1 MSGTSYQPVFNASTN
16 NLHAQDRYEDVR
28 DTQFYTP
35 ETEPLELHQ
44 DELPAGAAPPRF
56 MGAARHDAGNR
67 ASFASSQGS
76 VPTVVGDDYEGST
89 DALNQKS
96 RGFYGLNYDDSEYNA
111 SQPAFD
117 GRKTSPTTSP
127 YLNEKR
133 SSFAPRPRSRRK
145 AIIIGSLVA
154 LAVIIAAVVL
164 GVYFA
169 VIKPKQNDDST
180 SGKTAS
186 GASADGSSDT
196 SGNSNSGSTSSRV
209 VISGGDGSTVTM
221 FDGSTFTY
229 TNKFGG
235 TWYYDPA
242 NPTTSGAR
250 PQSWTPALN
259 ETFNFGQDPIRG
271 VNLGGWLVT
280 EPFIVPAL
288 YEKYVNTS
296 DPAVDEWTLT
306 QKLQADGALSDLEDH
321 YKTFVT
327 EQDFAEIAAAG
338 LNFVRIPIPYWAIE
352 VRENEP
358 FLPKTQWTYFLK
370 AVQWARKYG
379 LRINLDLHSL
389 PGSQNG
395 WNHSGRLGD
404 INVLLGPMGIA
415 NAERSLDYI
424 RIIAEFISQ
433 PEYKDVIPLF
443 GITNEP
449 FGPTIGEDAI
459 QRYYLQAYNI
469 VRNASGT
476 GEGHGPWV
484 VFHDAFFGLKQWAG
498 FLPNADRT
506 QLDIHQY
513 VCFGAQSADDYG
525 TRVQSGQ
532 PCSTW
537 GAGQNDSMTAY
548 GMTHVGEWSLAIN
561 DCGQW
566 VNGVNLG
573 ARFDGTFTTSHFDKT
588 GDCSTYTDYT
598 QWDAQWKADM
608 KQFALQSMSAL
619 QNWFFWTWKIGNST
633 VTGRPPSPAWSY
645 QLGLQEGWMPT
656 DPRDSEGVCENT
668 DPFNPPL
675 QAWMTGG
682 TGAGQIPATAQAAL
696 AWPPSSLTDVADI
709 ATLPQYTQTGALV
722 SLPAPTLTAS
732 AAGTT
737 SVLSAGSWN
746 NPSDTASM
754 WVPVATC
761 GYLDPWMGPDASTPA
776 CPSQSATARR
786 REAYAPRAGI
796 TPAPVPS
803 S

>member
-1 MSGTSYQPVFNASTN
+1 MSGTPYQPVFNPNSTI
-16 NLHAQDRYEDVR
+16 LPTSDRHDQVR
-28 DTQFYTP
+28 DSQFYPP
-35 ETEPLELHQ
+35 ESEPLEPHH
-44 DELPAGAAPPRF
+44 DDLPPGAAPPRF
-56 MGAARHDAGNR
+56 MGAARHDSANR

-76 VPTVVGDDYEGST
+76 FPTVVGDDYDAST
-89 DALNQKS
+89 DALNAQKA
-96 RGFYGLNYDDSEYNA
+96 RGFYATIGG
-111 SQPAFD
+111 PK
-117 GRKTSPTTSP
+117 GSPTSSP
-127 YLNEKR
+127 YLDEKQSPYR
-133 SSFAPRPRSRRK
+133 PRPRSRRK

-154 LAVIIAAVVL
+154 LAVIIAAVVV

-169 VIKPKQNDDST
+169 VIKPKQHDST
-180 SGKTAS
+180 SGKAAS
-186 GASADGSSDT
+186 GASADGSSD
-196 SGNSNSGSTSSRV
+196 SSSSNTGTTSSRV
-209 VISGGDGSTVTM
+209 VITGGDGSTVTA

-229 TNKFGG
+229 NNKFGG

-250 PQSWTPALN
+250 AQSWTPALN
-259 ETFNFGQDPIRG
+259 ETFDYGVDPIRG

-296 DPAVDEWTLT
+296 TPAVDEWHLT
-306 QKLQADGALSDLEDH
+306 QLMQADGSISDLENH
-321 YKTFVT
+321 YKTFIT
-327 EQDFAEIAAAG
+327 EKDFADIAAAG

-358 FLPKTQWTYFLK
+358 FLPKTSWTYFLQ
-370 AVQWARKYG
+370 AIQWARKYG

-433 PEYKDVIPLF
+433 PEYRDVIQLF

-449 FGPTIGEDAI
+449 FGPTIGQDPI
-459 QRYYLQAYNI
+459 KRYYLQAYNI

-476 GEGHGPWV
+476 GEGNGPWV

-513 VCFGAQSADDYG
+513 LCFDQQSADNY
-525 TRVQSGQ
+525 TVRVQEGQ
-532 PCSTW
+532 PCATW
-537 GAGQNDSMTAY
+537 ASGQNDSMSAF

-566 VNGVNLG
+566 VNGVGLG
-573 ARFDGTFTTSHFDKT
+573 ARYDGTFTSQHFDKT
-588 GDCSTYTDYT
+588 GDCEPYTDYT
-598 QWDAQWKADM
+598 QWSDQWKSDM

-682 TGAGQIPATAQAAL
+682 AGAGQIPATAQATL
-696 AWPPSSLTDVADI
+696 AWPPASLTDVADI
-709 ATLPQYTQTGALV
+709 ATLPQYTQTGSLI

-732 AAGTT
+732 ASGTT

-746 NPSDTASM
+746 NPSDSASM
-754 WVPVATC
+754 WVPIATC
-761 GYLDPWMGPDASTPA
+761 AYLDPWMGPNATPPA
-776 CPSQSATARR
+776 CGASSTGAAAAPARR
-786 REAYAPRAGI
+786 EYAPRAYI
-796 TPAPVPS
+796 TPAPTGVPAS
-803 S
+803 

>member
-1 MSGTSYQPVFNASTN
+1 MSGTPYQPVFNASHS
-16 NLHAQDRYEDVR
+16 NLHAQNRYEDVR
-28 DTQFYTP
+28 DTQFFTP

-56 MGAARHDAGNR
+56 MGAARNDAGNR
-67 ASFASSQGS
+67 ASFASSQAS
-76 VPTVVGDDYEGST
+76 VPTMVGDDYEGST
-89 DALNQKS
+89 DGLNQKG

-117 GRKTSPTTSP
+117 GRKSHPTTSP

-133 SSFAPRPRSRRK
+133 SPYTPRPRSRRK

-154 LAVIIAAVVL
+154 LAVIIAAVAL

-169 VIKPKQNDDST
+169 VIKPKHNDDTT
-180 SGKTAS
+180 SGNTAS
-186 GASADGSSDT
+186 GASADGSSDN
-196 SGNSNSGSTSSRV
+196 SGSNSGSTSSRV

-259 ETFNFGQDPIRG
+259 ETFKFGEDPIRG

-296 DPAVDEWTLT
+296 DPAVDEWHLT
-306 QKLQADGALSDLEDH
+306 QKLQADGAISDLEDH

-415 NAERSLDYI
+415 NAQRSLDYI

-449 FGPTIGEDAI
+449 FGPTVGQDAI
-459 QRYYLQAYNI
+459 QRYY
-469 VRNASGT
+469 
-476 GEGHGPWV
+476 
-484 VFHDAFFGLKQWAG
+484 
-498 FLPNADRT
+498 
-506 QLDIHQY
+506 
-513 VCFGAQSADDYG
+513 
-525 TRVQSGQ
+525 
-532 PCSTW
+532 
-537 GAGQNDSMTAY
+537 
-548 GMTHVGEWSLAIN
+548 
-561 DCGQW
+561 
-566 VNGVNLG
+566 
-573 ARFDGTFTTSHFDKT
+573 
-588 GDCSTYTDYT
+588 
-598 QWDAQWKADM
+598 
-608 KQFALQSMSAL
+608 
-619 QNWFFWTWKIGNST
+619 IGNST

-682 TGAGQIPATAQAAL
+682 AGAGQIPATAQAAL
-696 AWPPSSLTDVADI
+696 AWPPSTLTDAADI
-709 ATLPQYTQTGALV
+709 ATLPQYTQTGTLV

-732 AAGTT
+732 AASTT
-737 SVLSAGSWN
+737 SVLATGSWN
-746 NPSDTASM
+746 NPSDSASM
-754 WVPVATC
+754 WVPIATC

-776 CPSQSATARR
+776 CPPLSATARR
-786 REAYAPRAGI
+786 RAEYAPRGGI
-796 TPAPVPS
+796 TPAPAPS